1 MGKNIKNLLIK
12 KITEKKAVAGIVGVG
27 YVGESLGRAI
37 AEAGFTTHG
46 FEADEARI
54 RLLKDSLPVNFT
66 LHCDKKLLNNCDIV
80 CVCVPTPLTK
90 ENLPNTSILEAA
102 VDEVRQ
108 QLKKG
113 QLIIIE
119 SSVAPGTTRNIILP
133 ILNKGGL
140 RVGCDFFLAF
150 SPERVDPGNS
160 NYSVRNIPKVVGGI
174 EDNSQRLGVVFYG
187 SVVEKVVPVESCE
200 AAELTKVLENVFRLI
215 NISLINEI
223 ADYARAL
230 NINIW
235 EVINAAASKPFG
247 FLAHYPGPGAG
258 GYCIP
263 VLPIYLL
270 DSAKKNNISLPLV
283 ELATLSNRKQPEKI
297 ANMALTIMNG
307 KLHKSTNGNGI
318 KPQALLVGI
327 SYKENLGDTRESVA
341 LKIWNK
347 LEEGGVEVH
356 YHDPYVLR
364 LNGFTSSD
372 LNEEFLKKMDMIIV
386 TTPHRNISY
395 ETLIASKKPLLDTR
409 GVLNN
414 YTGANI
420 YHI

>member
-1 MGKNIKNLLIK
+1 MTKFEKLRK
-12 KITEKKAVAGIVGVG
+12 KIISKRFIVGIVGVG
-27 YVGESLGRAI
+27 YVGEALGRATC
-37 AEAGFTTHG
+37 EAGIKTIG
-46 FEADEARI
+46 FEISRSRVENLRNQI
-54 RLLKDSLPVNFT
+54 PRNFHLT
-66 LHCDKKLLNNCDIV
+66 DNKKYLSKCDVICI
-80 CVCVPTPLTK
+80 CVPTPLSAKGNPDTTLL
-90 ENLPNTSILEAA
+90 ENAA
-102 VDEVRQ
+102 AEIANY
-108 QLKKG
+108 LIPG
-113 QLIIIE
+113 QLIITE
-119 SSVAPGTTRNIILP
+119 SSVAPGTSKNIIKP
-133 ILNKGGL
+133 ILEKSGFTAGT
-140 RVGCDFFLAF
+140 DFYLGY
-150 SPERVDPGNS
+150 SPERVDPGNNNFTVS
-160 NYSVRNIPKVVGGI
+160 NIPKVVSGI
-174 EDNSQRLGVVFYG
+174 NEESRQLTTDFY
-187 SVVEKVVPVESCE
+187 STFVKKTVPVASME
-200 AAELTKVLENVFRLI
+200 AAELTKIMENVFRLV
-215 NISLINEI
+215 NITLVNEI
-223 ADYARAL
+223 AEYARGV

-235 EVINAAASKPFG
+235 EVIDAAATKPFG

-263 VLPIYLL
+263 VLPVYLL
-270 DSAKKNNISLPLV
+270 DSAKKNKVKLPLI

-318 KPQALLVGI
+318 KHQALLVGI